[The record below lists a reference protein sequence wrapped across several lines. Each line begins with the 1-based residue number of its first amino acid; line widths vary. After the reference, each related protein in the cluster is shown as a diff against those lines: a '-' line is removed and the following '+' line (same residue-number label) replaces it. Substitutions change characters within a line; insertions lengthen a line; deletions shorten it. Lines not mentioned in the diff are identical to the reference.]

1 MHYKQEL
8 LFINDDDWNVVKEG
22 FLSGQPYRRRGLVD
36 AIFSRKCTVMFE
48 TGFFIDLRNCTVNK
62 YTLVSFTC
70 GVPNPHIYGYNCWG
84 DNLPHIRR
92 ALEEG
97 KNDIAFEQIKSALA
111 GVDVTDGA
119 VMTEFCRIL
128 NDEGFAD
135 IPCITDN
142 ETGKLMTVKEAK
154 EFYKDYDSTKEE
166 GEN

>member
-1 MHYKQEL
+1 
-8 LFINDDDWNVVKEG
+8 
-22 FLSGQPYRRRGLVD
+22 
-36 AIFSRKCTVMFE
+36 MFE

-111 GVDVTDGA
+111 GVDVTDGD

-142 ETGKLMTVKEAK
+142 ETVKLMTVKEAK